1 MSKKGSNINMNPDYQ
16 EAEGWV
22 YVVPCPKC
30 LQSGFDFY
38 IKIFP
43 IKEQTDGFHLHIQ
56 TYLMINR

>member
-1 MSKKGSNINMNPDYQ
+1 MNPDYQ